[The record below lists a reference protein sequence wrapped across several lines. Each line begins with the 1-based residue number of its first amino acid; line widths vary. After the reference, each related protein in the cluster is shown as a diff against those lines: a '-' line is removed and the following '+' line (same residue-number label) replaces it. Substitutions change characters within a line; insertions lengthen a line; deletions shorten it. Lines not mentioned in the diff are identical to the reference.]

1 MAAKTRN
8 SSIELLRIL
17 CIFGIIFMHTIA
29 YGGNELSQTNRYL
42 LIFANCFTNLGV
54 TCFMLISGY
63 FGVRFQLEKLI
74 RLDLMVIFYTV
85 IHLIIRIALGVPVG
99 KLDLLSTIFPILSNQ
114 YWYLTAYFIIAI
126 LSGYLNKAAERL
138 SQVQLRNILW
148 FCLFLFS
155 IVPTFLHFDIMGSEG
170 KNVVQMT
177 VIYMIGRYIRL
188 YDKHVYRTGRLCM
201 LLLGNIL
208 LTFILE
214 MALYTVTGHYSFFY
228 RDCSIFTIVS
238 AILLFTV
245 FRNMSFE
252 SSFINRIASGVL
264 AVYVF
269 SFGFQRLIYLVLPL
283 ENYAFSPLLFPLI
296 CVFAPCVVIGCIVI
310 DLVRQKVFGTLE
322 SKIAKKLADILGRWL
337 ASGMTLFHKIK
348 ERLLLYVER

>member
-1 MAAKTRN
+1 
-8 SSIELLRIL
+8 
-17 CIFGIIFMHTIA
+17 MHTIA
-29 YGGNELSQTNRYL
+29 YGGNELSAMNRYL

-85 IHLIIRIALGVPVG
+85 LHLIIRVALGVPVG
-99 KLDLLSTIFPILSNQ
+99 KMDILSTVFPILSNQ

-138 SQVQLRNILW
+138 SRVQLRNIL
-148 FCLFLFS
+148 FVCLFLFS
-155 IVPTFLHFDIMGSEG
+155 VVPTFLHFDILGSEG
-170 KNVVQMT
+170 KNVVQMI
-177 VIYMIGRYIRL
+177 VIYLIGRYIRL
-188 YDKHVYRTGRLCM
+188 YDRHTYRTGRLCAV
-201 LLLGNIL
+201 LLLNIL
-208 LTFILE
+208 LTFLLE
-214 MALYTVTGHYSFFY
+214 MALFTVTGHYSLFY

-245 FRNMSFE
+245 FRNITFE
-252 SSFINRIASGVL
+252 NRGINRIASGVL

-269 SFGFQRLIYLVLPL
+269 SFGFQRLVYLVLPL
-283 ENYAFSPLLFPLI
+283 EKYAFSPLLFPLI

-310 DLVRQKVFGTLE
+310 DLVRQKVFGTCE
-322 SKIAKKLADILGRWL
+322 ERIADKLAEILRRL
-337 ASGMTLFHKIK
+337 LVSGTAFLDKAK
-348 ERLLLYVER
+348 ERFLHYVER